1 MSIKLFS
8 LAKELNIGVNT
19 LVSFLNDKG
28 KEVDNNPN
36 TRITE
41 DEFNLVL
48 RDFTPTF
55 DEETVERTKKKF
67 LRSKSAPKAKAEE
80 PAKTAKIEAN
90 SPEEQPTKAKAS
102 AAKKGKAEPDI
113 PTTAST
119 SQVNVVGRIELD
131 KHNNPISAST
141 DKASTAT
148 QEEPA
153 KPKAAAKTS
162 KTKSTTK
169 STTKSAPKSTT
180 TAKQKEATLEEP
192 AKPKASTTTEQ
203 PKASTTAEQPKA
215 ATPTKETKET
225 KEAPET
231 KETKSEAKP
240 AESTKASTKASS
252 KEQESDASKESTPA
266 ASKEPAQS
274 EAKPE
279 PAQEEPKQKAAEQP
293 VAAASEP
300 AAQET
305 PAPAPKAGAPTETP
319 TEPKGED
326 ATEIFRIAKKE
337 DEPQLKVVGKIDLS
351 SFSSSRS
358 RKSNKDKES
367 SRRKRKRI
375 SSGAVDVKSE
385 GAKIQDDRSGKK
397 GGHTAAPQRGERGG
411 RNERRTGR
419 KSRRQEPVLTPE
431 EQDELRAKQ
440 VKETLA
446 RLNNKQTVFGRAA
459 KSRREKREAR
469 RAEFEREQELSTQDE
484 KVLKLTEFVTVSDL
498 ANMMN
503 VPVTDV
509 ISTCMSID
517 MMVSINQRL
526 DAETINIVAEEFG
539 YETEFVSAN
548 VVEAITADEEPD
560 KPEDLEPRPPVITI
574 MGHVDHGKTSLLD
587 CIRRSDVI
595 AGEAGGITQH
605 IGAYNVTLSD
615 GRRLTV
621 LDTPGHEAFTAMRA
635 RGAQITDI
643 VVIVIAANDAVM
655 PQTIEAL
662 NHASAAGVPIIFA
675 INKIDVS
682 GANPDKIREQLA
694 SMNYLVEDW
703 GGKYQVQEISAK
715 KNIGI
720 PDLLDKIFLEAELL
734 ELKSNPHRRASG
746 SVIESSLDKGKGYL
760 ASVLIQRGTLHIGDF
775 ILAGSYYGRV
785 RAMYNEYN
793 KRVDTA
799 GLSTAVS
806 ILGFNG
812 APTAGDDFNVME
824 SEQEARELA
833 VKREQLQRE
842 QGLRTQKMLTL
853 DDIGRRIAV
862 GNFQQFNL
870 IIKGDVDGSVQALA
884 NSLIELSTKEIQVS
898 VIHQGVGQ
906 ITESDIQLATA
917 SDAVIIGFQ
926 VRPSAQA
933 RKLAEQE
940 GVEIRTYSIIYDAIE
955 DVRDA
960 LEGML
965 SPDIREQVT
974 ANLEVLQTFKVS
986 KIGTIAGCMVTDGKI
1001 KRTDKVRVIRD
1012 GVVIHTGQL
1021 ESLKRFK
1028 DEAKE
1033 VVSGLE
1039 CGINIKNYNNLEV
1052 GDIIESFEEIEVRR
1066 KL

>member
-8 LAKELNIGVNT
+8 LAKELNIGVNS
-19 LVSFLNDKG
+19 LVAFLHDKG

-41 DEFNLVL
+41 DEFNLIL
-48 RDFTPTF
+48 RGFTPTF
-55 DEETVERTKKKF
+55 DEETVGRAKKKF

-80 PAKTAKIEAN
+80 PAQTAKPEAN
-90 SPEEQPTKAKAS
+90 NAEEQPTEAKAS
-102 AAKKGKAEPDI
+102 AAKKEKAEPDI
-113 PTTAST
+113 PTAAST

-141 DKASTAT
+141 TKASAAT
-148 QEEPA
+148 QEEPT
-153 KPKAAAKTS
+153 KTKAATKTS
-162 KTKSTTK
+162 K
-169 STTKSAPKSTT
+169 AKSTT
-180 TAKQKEATLEEP
+180 TSKQKAATQEKP
-192 AKPKASTTTEQ
+192 AKT
-203 PKASTTAEQPKA
+203 KASTTAEQPKA
-215 ATPTKETKET
+215 ATPAKETKKATETKET
-225 KEAPET
+225 KN
-231 KETKSEAKP
+231 EAKSV
-240 AESTKASTKASS
+240 ESTKPSAEASS
-252 KEQESDASKESTPA
+252 KEKETDTSKESAPV
-266 ASKEPAQS
+266 ASKEPTPS
-274 EAKPE
+274 ESKPIAAKKE
-279 PAQEEPKQKAAEQP
+279 PVKAEPKQKAAEQP
-293 VAAASEP
+293 VAVAQEP
-300 AAQET
+300 AAKEPQT
-305 PAPAPKAGAPTETP
+305 PAPKACVPTETT
-319 TEPKGED
+319 TETKGED
-326 ATEIFRIAKKE
+326 ETEIFRIAKKE

-358 RKSNKDKES
+358 RKSSKDKES

-397 GGHTAAPQRGERGG
+397 GGRSAAPQRGERPA

-675 INKIDVS
+675 INKIDVN

-694 SMNYLVEDW
+694 GMNYLVEDW

-760 ASVLIQRGTLHIGDF
+760 ASVLIQRGTLHIGDY

-785 RAMYNEYN
+785 KAMYNEYN

-933 RKLAEQE
+933 RRLAEQE
-940 GVEIRTYSIIYDAIE
+940 GVEIRTYSVIYDAIE
-955 DVRDA
+955 DVHDA

-974 ANLEVLQTFKVS
+974 GNLEVLQTFKVS

-1012 GVVIHTGQL
+1012 GVVIHTGEL

-1039 CGINIKNYNNLEV
+1039 CGINIKNYNNVEV